1 MANMK
6 KHVEHKDTL
15 KLMNEALKRQLDLV
29 KEESELRIKEEVAK
43 RQESLGGFSQ
53 TMGELSTLLET
64 QSGNIRNK

>member
-1 MANMK
+1 MK

>member
-64 QSGNIRNK
+64 QSGNIRNT